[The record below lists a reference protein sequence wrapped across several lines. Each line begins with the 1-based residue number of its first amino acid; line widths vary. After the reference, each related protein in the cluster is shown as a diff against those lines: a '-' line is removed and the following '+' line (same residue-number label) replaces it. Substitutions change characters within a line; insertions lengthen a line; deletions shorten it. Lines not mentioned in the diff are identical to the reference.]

1 MMKGA
6 QECRT
11 ENRLTQHT
19 KLDQSAILV
28 FASAMF
34 PHSRNESHAQL
45 RSTLRLQ
52 AQPSCFSPNLHGV
65 EPKSLA
71 TLENLAWE
79 HRRISGFWFTP
90 PKAGN
95 LSVFLGKTKI
105 RFEV

>member
-34 PHSRNESHAQL
+34 PHLRNESHAQL

-52 AQPSCFSPNLHGV
+52 A
-65 EPKSLA
+65 
-71 TLENLAWE
+71 
-79 HRRISGFWFTP
+79 
-90 PKAGN
+90 
-95 LSVFLGKTKI
+95 
-105 RFEV
+105 